1 MLESDMSST
10 MEDPKNTK
18 DDKKENESPELMEEL
33 TDKEL
38 SVLSGGTDPGVVTGE
53 PGVSGGVV
61 DTSPRKSKE
70 HYSYPSYP
78 HL

>member
-1 MLESDMSST
+1 
-10 MEDPKNTK
+10 MEHTQNIK
-18 DDKKENESPELMEEL
+18 DDKKEKGSPELKEEL
-33 TDKEL
+33 TDEEL

-61 DTSPRKSKE
+61 DTSPRKSNE

>member
-1 MLESDMSST
+1 MTD
-10 MEDPKNTK
+10 KQAKTK
-18 DDKKENESPELMEEL
+18 KDESPERMDEL
-33 TDKEL
+33 TDEQL

-70 HYSYPSYP
+70 HYTYPSYP